1 MKCPKCGSELDTGFN
16 CPNCG
21 YKRYEVA
28 GSRRYVMKELSKE
41 RFCRFFA
48 KLQAE
53 AKCPADLIVFKGKE
67 DDSEEWVFGYLTKE
81 RDTRGETPHVLKLA
95 ICWEEDGLMMRSFVR
110 PETVCQWSGTLDRLG
125 APIFD
130 RDVVRHFW
138 NDGCCNDRDTACEV
152 CTDNDY
158 QGFYQPLGFMLR
170 GSLIPLS
177 RPVEK
182 DMEVVGSIHDLPP
195 DFIAE
200 HNKKDV
206 GQGNY

>member
-1 MKCPKCGSELDTGFN
+1 MRD
-16 CPNCG
+16 
-21 YKRYEVA
+21 
-28 GSRRYVMKELSKE
+28 LSKE
-41 RFCRFFA
+41 RFCSYFA
-48 KLQAE
+48 KLQTE
-53 AKCPADLIVFKGKE
+53 SKCPADLIVFKGKE
-67 DDSEEWVFGYLTKE
+67 DDSDEWVFGYLTKM
-81 RDTRGETPHVLKLA
+81 RDARGAYPHVLKLA
-95 ICWEEDGLMMRSFVR
+95 ICWEEDGVMMRSFVR

-138 NDGCCNDRDTACEV
+138 NAGCANDRDTACEV

-158 QGFYQPLGFMLR
+158 QGFYKPLGFMLR
-170 GSLIPLS
+170 GSLRPLA
-177 RPVEK
+177 RPVEE

-206 GQGNY
+206 GQGKY